1 MRDLALVGF
10 LLALIVLG
18 FRRPF
23 LFVLAYAYVDIVSP
37 QRLAYYL
44 LNAVPVS
51 LICVLLAVGGWVVA
65 DDKRGARFGV
75 RQSIMLI
82 LLLYCFWTT
91 LTADFPV
98 EALTKWGW
106 VWKAMA
112 FAIFLPLTLRTRLR
126 IESMALFLVLSASS
140 IIVVGGIKT
149 IISGGG
155 YGVLNLMIADN
166 SGLYESSTIS
176 AVSVAIIPIV
186 LWLARHGTIYPRG
199 RLVSLY
205 ATGLVFAC
213 LLVPVGTQARTGIIC
228 IGVLAVLMLRSVRR
242 RMLYIA
248 GIAVAV
254 AIAVPLLPASY
265 TQRMDTIQ
273 GYKADSSAS
282 TRIAV
287 WKWTLDYV
295 GHHPFGGGFE
305 AYRQNRLVIDEVK
318 TTDSAGGETV
328 STTQA
333 FDAGRAYHSSYF
345 EMLGEQGWPGLILWL
360 MLHALGIVRM
370 EVVRRRWARDTGD
383 HDAWIA
389 PLATALQHA
398 HLIYLVGALFV
409 GIAFQP
415 FIYMLVGL
423 EIGFDAFLRRTRAPA
438 KIGFTRP
445 STNPKV
451 QPPKPV
457 LPLSASS

>member
-1 MRDLALVGF
+1 MRDLGLIGF
-10 LLALIVLG
+10 LTALILFG

-44 LNAVPVS
+44 LNSVPVS
-51 LICVLLAVGGWVVA
+51 LICVALAVLGWAVA
-65 DDKRGARFGV
+65 DDKSGARFGI
-75 RQSIMLI
+75 RQSLMLT

-149 IISGGG
+149 VVSGGG
-155 YGVLNLMIADN
+155 YGVLNLMIDNN

-176 AVSVAIIPIV
+176 AVAVAIIPLI
-186 LWLARHGTIYPRG
+186 LWLARYGTIYPRG
-199 RLVSLY
+199 KLVTAY
-205 ATGLVFAC
+205 AAALIFAC
-213 LLVPVGTQARTGIIC
+213 LLIPVGTQARTGIIC
-228 IGVLAVLMLRSVRR
+228 IAALAVLMLRSVQRR
-242 RMLYIA
+242 VLYVA
-248 GIAVAV
+248 GIAVALS
-254 AIAVPLLPASY
+254 IAVPFLPESY

-273 GYKADSSAS
+273 GYKADNSAS

-287 WKWTLDYV
+287 WKWTLGYV
-295 GHHPFGGGFE
+295 GQHPFGGGFE

-318 TTDSAGGETV
+318 TTATADGTST

-345 EMLGEQGWPGLILWL
+345 EMLGEQGYPGLILWL
-360 MLHALGIVRM
+360 TLHALGLIRM
-370 EVVRRRWARDTGD
+370 EVLRRKYARAPDEDG
-383 HDAWIA
+383 WIA

-398 HLIYLVGALFV
+398 HLIYLIGALFV

-423 EIGFDAFLRRTRAPA
+423 EIGFDAFLRRTRSPA
-438 KIGFTRP
+438 KVGFARP
-445 STNPKV
+445 APKV
-451 QPPKPV
+451 RKPQPV
-457 LPLSASS
+457 